1 MSIRIRNGVISAC
14 GPGGEFVPSAEEI
27 YATVFEGNTSI
38 RGAELNASDFHQLGL
53 TFSSSP
59 AIPAITLSA
68 EVSNSGDPRIRCD
81 LAGQI
86 GESVA
91 IAVNDYVIINDTWYP
106 LPQNA
111 DAEFAKILADA
122 GVSDAREMRLGQ
134 YLEISKRANNFTV
147 RDYAAEQITAGA
159 LSLRIPAHTPC
170 GLAATPYPYQQ
181 NGLQWLGFM
190 ARQGVGSILADEMGL
205 GKTLQVIAVLL
216 AEVQAAHKPNLVICP
231 ATLLENWRRE
241 IMRFAPSLT
250 FLVHAGPKRTGSA
263 NALATPDVTI
273 ASYETVAGDIS
284 LFRAPAWNIVAL
296 DEAQNIKNPE
306 ARRTR
311 YVKELKKRVGIAIT
325 GTPVENRLTDL
336 WSISDFVLPGFLGS
350 QIEFE
355 KRFPNTEAGA
365 QDIEPTVSPIMLR
378 RRIKEVATDLP
389 ARIDIPVPLVMDD
402 RSVEAYEEI
411 RRDAIAKAPRAPDL
425 AALIYLRMF
434 CSHPWAVN
442 KLRGVGSAIDCSP
455 KMQRCFEI
463 IEEVFE
469 AHEKVIIFTSFN
481 EIAELL
487 ESEIVR
493 VFRVPTWRINGSV
506 AVSDRQQTVDA
517 FSSVVGGAA
526 LVLNP
531 KAAGVGLNIT
541 AANHV
546 IHFNLEWNPAIEDQA
561 SARSYRRGQTLP
573 VTVHRMFY
581 TDTVEETINDRLN
594 RKRTVA
600 ENAVIGTAGDLD
612 DLSDIL
618 NALRRSPRA

>member
-1 MSIRIRNGVISAC
+1 MSLRFRNGIISVC
-14 GPGGEFVPSAEEI
+14 GPTGEFVPSAEEI
-27 YATVFEGNTSI
+27 YATVFEGKASL
-38 RGAELNASDFHQLGL
+38 RGAPLNASDFHQLGL
-53 TFSSSP
+53 TFSNCPATP
-59 AIPAITLSA
+59 AIMLSA
-68 EVSNSGDPRIRCD
+68 EVSNSGEPSIRCE

-91 IAVNDYVIINDTWYP
+91 IAVNDYVVINDGWYP

-111 DAEFAKILADA
+111 DDEFAKMLADS
-122 GVSDAREMRLGQ
+122 GVADARAIRIGQ
-134 YLEISKRANNFTV
+134 YLEISKRTSNFTV
-147 RDYAAEQITAGA
+147 KDYAAEQMAAGA
-159 LSLRIPAHTPC
+159 LSLRMPAHSPR

-181 NGLQWLGFM
+181 IGLQWLGFM
-190 ARQGVGSILADEMGL
+190 ARHSVGTILADEMGL

-216 AEVQAAHKPNLVICP
+216 AEVEAARRPNLVICP

-241 IMRFAPSLT
+241 LARFAPSLSV
-250 FLVHAGPKRTGSA
+250 LIHAGPRRTGSA
-263 NALATPDVTI
+263 NALAVPDVTI

-284 LFRAPAWNIVAL
+284 LFRVPKWNIVAL
-296 DEAQNIKNPE
+296 DEAQNIKNPD

-336 WSISDFVLPGFLGS
+336 WSISDFVLPGLLGS
-350 QIEFE
+350 QREFE
-355 KRFPNTEAGA
+355 RRFPNTEAGA
-365 QDIEPTVSPIMLR
+365 QDVEPKVSAIMLR
-378 RRIKEVATDLP
+378 RRIRDVATDLP

-402 RSVEAYEEI
+402 RSIEAYDEI

-442 KLRGVGSAIDCSP
+442 KLRGTGTAIDCSP
-455 KMQRCFEI
+455 KLQRCFEI
-463 IEEVFE
+463 IEEFFE
-469 AHEKVIIFTSFN
+469 AHAKVIIFTSFN
-481 EIAELL
+481 ETAELL
-487 ESEIVR
+487 ESEIAR
-493 VFRVPTWRINGSV
+493 VFKVPTWKINGNV
-506 AVSDRQQTVDA
+506 AVPDRQRTVDT
-517 FSSVVGGAA
+517 FSSVAGGAA

-573 VTVHRMFY
+573 VTVHRLFY
-581 TDTVEETINDRLN
+581 AGTVEETINERMT
-594 RKRTVA
+594 RKRAVA
-600 ENAVIGTAGDLD
+600 DNAVIGTAGDLE
-612 DLSDIL
+612 DLSDVL